1 MKCLIKNM
9 LRPLYH
15 YLKNKNERGF
25 QRLCSKWGYKR
36 FERVN
41 NVKFLKYSFDVPDLQ
56 VLFGSSKRYLLR
68 RFINL
73 IPKTKNQSYMTVEQI
88 LV

>member
-1 MKCLIKNM
+1 M
-9 LRPLYH
+9 
-15 YLKNKNERGF
+15 G
-25 QRLCSKWGYKR
+25 GYKR